1 MTGAVLWDLDGTL
14 VDSEEQHWRAWRDT
28 MAAEGVPLN
37 YEQFRSTFGQRNDS
51 FVPEWLGPGATAERA
66 RRVADEKEACYRRLV
81 LAHGLEPLPGAA
93 EWVRRLREEGW
104 KQAVASSA
112 PALNVE
118 AMLEASGLKPFFHAT
133 AAAEDVLVGKPDPE
147 VFLVAAARVGARPR
161 RCIVVEDAAAGLEAA
176 RRAGMRSIG
185 VNRGAALDAD
195 IVVPSLAELP
205 QDAFKRLLHAQK
217 SDASR
222 S

>member
-28 MAAEGVPLN
+28 MTAEGLPLT
-37 YEQFRSTFGQRNDS
+37 YEQFRSTFGRRNDS
-51 FVPEWLGPGATAERA
+51 FLPEWLGPAATPERVV
-66 RRVADEKEACYRRLV
+66 RVADAKEACYRRLV
-81 LAHGLEPLPGAA
+81 RENGLTPLPGAV
-93 EWVRRLREEGW
+93 EWVRRLRDEGW

-118 AMLEASGLKPFFHAT
+118 AMLDASGLKEFFQAT
-133 AAAEDVLVGKPDPE
+133 AAAEDVRVGKPDPE
-147 VFLVAAARVGARPR
+147 VFLVAAARVGAKAR
-161 RCIVVEDAAAGLEAA
+161 RCIVVEDAAAGLEGA

-195 IVVPSLAELP
+195 IVVPSLEALP
-205 QDAFKRLLHAQK
+205 ADAFTRLLRAQK
-217 SDASR
+217 SDASK